1 MDDGRVAMCVITVLE
16 GPDGA
21 RSAVVAH
28 RNDLSLGQHGEHRG
42 RYLPVAD
49 VLDEVRAFLD
59 ATMTRST

>member
-1 MDDGRVAMCVITVLE
+1 VAMCVITVVA

-28 RNDLSLGQHGEHRG
+28 RNDLSLGPHGEHRG
-42 RYLPVAD
+42 RCLSVGD

-59 ATMTRST
+59 ATMARST